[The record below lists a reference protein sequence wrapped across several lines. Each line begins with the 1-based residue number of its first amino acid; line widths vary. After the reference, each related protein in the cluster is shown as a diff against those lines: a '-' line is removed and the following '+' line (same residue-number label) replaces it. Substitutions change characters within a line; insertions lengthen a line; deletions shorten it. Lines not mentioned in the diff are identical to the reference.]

1 MIPTLIIPPNVE
13 AIDPATLLL
22 NLIFFFQCKKQFEQ
36 FFFFFEI
43 FKFKSFEIAVIKPTI
58 SELDEPSPDWV
69 GSVENSLFVFDFL
82 H

>member
-1 MIPTLIIPPNVE
+1 MLKQF
-13 AIDPATLLL
+13 DPATLLL

-36 FFFFFEI
+36 FFFEI

-69 GSVENSLFVFDFL
+69 GSVEKQFICI
-82 H
+82 